1 MRARWKYG
9 IGFRLGVFLAVQVVI
24 IAIVGAIGLRGVA
37 VVVDTLAVKTRNT
50 AVLGEIRLL
59 MSDNRAQIMLALQHD
74 PSNPMARLHD
84 HAIDIHLDRIIANRD
99 RITALWNGYMAQDLG
114 PAERAAAERY
124 AAARAR
130 YVGEGTLPARQA
142 LRDGDFQQANVL
154 LIRDINPL
162 YMAMTAAADELARM
176 YSPEAAVAAAT
187 EVDRIQNVWRGLIV
201 AVNFGG
207 ALASIVFGVWLIR
220 AITRPLEQVARR
232 VGHAVENDD
241 FSGAIHV
248 PGECEVGSVAKAFNE
263 LMAKLRHVVVG
274 LRESTSQVA
283 RASHDLAGTAGRITQ
298 ASGQQSDAFAA
309 VAAAIEEISTSLS
322 QTAASA
328 GEARSIADSSRCALD
343 AALDVT
349 RTAMSEMKDT
359 AGAIRDSSEDVQK
372 LARSSAAIS
381 GIVGVIKEIAGQ
393 TNLLAL
399 NAAIEAARAGEQ
411 GRGFAVVADEVR
423 KLAERTTQSTGE
435 IGGLI
440 GAIQGQIGQAVAAMR
455 TADERAAKSAGL
467 ASQSE
472 GALRGVARG
481 SEETVRHMVDIAA
494 ALEEQDAAV
503 RDIAANVERIAR
515 TTEENS
521 AAARHNHQVAG
532 DLEQLS
538 GNLRE
543 MALRFRVEAGVG

>member
-1 MRARWKYG
+1 
-9 IGFRLGVFLAVQVVI
+9 LLAVQVVV

-37 VVVDTLAVKTRNT
+37 VVTDTLAVKTRNT

-74 PSNPMARLHD
+74 PANPMARLHD
-84 HAIDIHLDRIIANRD
+84 HAIDVHLDQITANRD
-99 RITALWNGYMAQDLG
+99 RITVLWEGYMAQDIGL
-114 PAERAAAERY
+114 AERAAAERY

-130 YVGEGTLPARQA
+130 YVGEGTMPARQA

-154 LIRDINPL
+154 LIRNINPL
-162 YMAMTAAADELARM
+162 YMAMTAAADELTRM

-207 ALASIVFGVWLIR
+207 ALASIVFGVWLVR

-241 FSGAIHV
+241 FSGALHV
-248 PGECEVGSVAKAFNE
+248 PGECEVGRVARAFNE
-263 LMAKLRHVVVG
+263 LMVKLRHMVVG

-283 RASHDLAGTAGRITQ
+283 RASHELAGTTSRITQ
-298 ASGQQSDAFAA
+298 ASSQQSDTFAA
-309 VAAAIEEISTSLS
+309 MAAAIEEISTSLS
-322 QTAASA
+322 HTAESA
-328 GEARSIADSSRCALD
+328 GEARSIAESSRCTLD
-343 AALDVT
+343 TAIDINRA
-349 RTAMSEMKDT
+349 AMSEMNDT

-372 LARSSAAIS
+372 LARSSTAIS
-381 GIVGVIKEIAGQ
+381 GIVGVIKEIADQ

-423 KLAERTTQSTGE
+423 KLAERTAKSTTE

-440 GAIQGQIGQAVAAMR
+440 NATQGQIGQVVATMQ
-455 TADERAAKSAGL
+455 TADERAVRSVGL
-467 ASQSE
+467 AGQSE
-472 GALRGVARG
+472 GALQGVA
-481 SEETVRHMVDIAA
+481 SSSQETVRHMTDIAV
-494 ALEEQDAAV
+494 ALKEQDAAV
-503 RDIAANVERIAR
+503 RDIAANMERIAR
-515 TTEENS
+515 MTEENS
-521 AAARHNHQVAG
+521 AAARHNHQVAD

-543 MALRFRVEAGVG
+543 MALRFRVEASAG